1 MGKDI
6 NHDVSAER
14 QITDV
19 TSAERQ
25 PQHLACNVL
34 VNVNQKRL

>member
-1 MGKDI
+1 MAKGALGFMGKDI

-19 TSAERQ
+19 TSAER
-25 PQHLACNVL
+25 HLA
-34 VNVNQKRL
+34 